1 MSAPENEAGKAAGHA
16 AQDQPVSAP
25 DPMRG
30 FRGVMAVALVLEFIV
45 VLLALPVLAKLGD
58 GLATWQGVLI
68 GVLALAMLL
77 LCGMLGRPW
86 ALSAA
91 IVLQVVMVACWF
103 AVPALGILG
112 LVFLAIWL
120 ILWWMRRDVLR
131 RMAEGRL
138 TSQRPAER

>member
-1 MSAPENEAGKAAGHA
+1 MSKPDTPPASP
-16 AQDQPVSAP
+16 P

-45 VLLALPVLAKLGD
+45 VLLALPVLAKLGE
-58 GLATWQGVLI
+58 GLATWQGVLV

-91 IVLQVVMVACWF
+91 IVLQVVMVACWL

-120 ILWWMRRDVLR
+120 ILSWMRRDVLR
-131 RMAEGRL
+131 RMAGQ
-138 TSQRPAER
+138 TSNRH

>member
-1 MSAPENEAGKAAGHA
+1 VSAPGGL
-16 AQDQPVSAP
+16 P

-30 FRGVMAVALVLEFIV
+30 FRGVMAVALVLEIIV

-58 GLATWQGVLI
+58 GVATWQGVLV

-77 LCGMLGRPW
+77 LCGTLGRPW

-91 IVLQVVMVACWF
+91 IALQVVMVACWF

-138 TSQRPAER
+138 AGQRPQPDS